1 MAFFSS
7 AIDTLR
13 GVVVVV
19 GGGSA
24 QADNFWGGGLIFT
37 PPPLSFLCC
46 FFWFLTDWLTN
57 WLKEL
62 LIGGI
67 MGNLEGLFD
76 TVNAQVGEIAAQV
89 GTTPAAWHAGVFSL
103 IRQLSET
110 VILPIAGMV
119 LTFVATY
126 ELIQMLLEKNNMHE
140 VDVANLYKWM
150 FKTACAILILSNTFN
165 IVMAVFDVSQSVI
178 AQAGGL
184 IQGST
189 DVSAD
194 MLAELET
201 SLEAMDLGPL
211 LGLWLQSALI
221 GFTMKAMGIII
232 FVLVYGRMLEIYL
245 LTSLAH
251 CFLLYAVQ
259 NGQYLPAHFRRALEG
274 GAYGRTFNLGTKCPE
289 VPGFPGGAVPYGRHR
304 GPALP
309 APTLGGYALDRSAL
323 WHDPQLLGCAPLPLR
338 SFGRR
343 CAGRSSRRVR
353 CCSLLN
359 APMTRCWGPPTSPC
373 SAMSGYGTRAGV
385 LAFLNAS
392 RAPLKKDGE
401 YSGVLSKLPLQ
412 SAVRAGQALQE
423 NR

>member
-1 MAFFSS
+1 M
-7 AIDTLR
+7 D
-13 GVVVVV
+13 
-19 GGGSA
+19 
-24 QADNFWGGGLIFT
+24 
-37 PPPLSFLCC
+37 
-46 FFWFLTDWLTN
+46 FLTDWLTN

-76 TVNAQVGEIAAQV
+76 TVNTQVGEIAAQV

-189 DVSAD
+189 DVSAN

-201 SLEAMDLGPL
+201 SLETMDLGPL

-232 FVLVYGRMLEIYL
+232 FVLVYGADINAAGEEEVAEDTGGPIGGKEQ
-245 LTSLAH
+245 A
-251 CFLLYAVQ
+251 
-259 NGQYLPAHFRRALEG
+259 GRALAVLLKAKGIRSGDGERG
-274 GAYGRTFNLGTKCPE
+274 HKSCLCGDGRHHGADDNAGSVEREHLTGVCSGENLHDNISYSLEHAGFAQHCADTECADEEPCGRTGK
-289 VPGFPGGAVPYGRHR
+289 G
-304 GPALP
+304 
-309 APTLGGYALDRSAL
+309 
-323 WHDPQLLGCAPLPLR
+323 
-338 SFGRR
+338 
-343 CAGRSSRRVR
+343 
-353 CCSLLN
+353 
-359 APMTRCWGPPTSPC
+359 
-373 SAMSGYGTRAGV
+373 
-385 LAFLNAS
+385 
-392 RAPLKKDGE
+392 
-401 YSGVLSKLPLQ
+401 
-412 SAVRAGQALQE
+412 
-423 NR
+423 